1 MSRVSQTLLKLR
13 ALVRPRRVRSKTTAT
28 TNSVKSSAPTTANS
42 GAKWVAGGWSLFLV
56 ENIVL
61 SENRE
66 WLHEQ
71 YGADNYHLCYNTL
84 STSACLSIL
93 YGFLKFK
100 GTGSVW
106 TSSFVK
112 GAAPLH
118 IRGASIA
125 LQSFGLLCF
134 SQLVPAL
141 QIPVALETGGENP
154 AQVVQSQQLSETAVD
169 DKNLVGP
176 SRRPSPTSS
185 SSGLTSGLTFKA
197 RCPMDFR
204 SKPDLPPDAVYGV
217 ERITRHHNLWA
228 LASMGVGTALVTPF
242 LVESLF
248 FGGPLLLAT
257 FGTAHQD
264 TRFRRGMGGTLT
276 PEKESVTS
284 NIPFAALLLGRQDW
298 TKLLD
303 EMKWLNG
310 GVATL
315 LVFALHNI
323 K

>member
-1 MSRVSQTLLKLR
+1 
-13 ALVRPRRVRSKTTAT
+13 
-28 TNSVKSSAPTTANS
+28 
-42 GAKWVAGGWSLFLV
+42 
-56 ENIVL
+56 
-61 SENRE
+61 
-66 WLHEQ
+66 
-71 YGADNYHLCYNTL
+71 
-84 STSACLSIL
+84 
-93 YGFLKFK
+93 
-100 GTGSVW
+100 
-106 TSSFVK
+106 
-112 GAAPLH
+112 
-118 IRGASIA
+118 
-125 LQSFGLLCF
+125 
-134 SQLVPAL
+134 
-141 QIPVALETGGENP
+141 
-154 AQVVQSQQLSETAVD
+154 
-169 DKNLVGP
+169 
-176 SRRPSPTSS
+176 
-185 SSGLTSGLTFKA
+185 
-197 RCPMDFR
+197 
-204 SKPDLPPDAVYGV
+204 
-217 ERITRHHNLWA
+217 
-228 LASMGVGTALVTPF
+228 MGVGTALVTPF

>member
-1 MSRVSQTLLKLR
+1 M
-13 ALVRPRRVRSKTTAT
+13 
-28 TNSVKSSAPTTANS
+28 
-42 GAKWVAGGWSLFLV
+42 
-56 ENIVL
+56 
-61 SENRE
+61 
-66 WLHEQ
+66 
-71 YGADNYHLCYNTL
+71 CYNIL
-84 STSACLSIL
+84 STSACASIL

-100 GTGSVW
+100 NTGPKW

-118 IRGASIA
+118 IRGASIV

-134 SQLVPAL
+134 SQLVPKL
-141 QIPVALETGGENP
+141 QVPVALETGGESP
-154 AQVVQSQQLSETAVD
+154 AIIPSQQSIQADVD
-169 DKNLVGP
+169 AADDQQGVVAGVGP
-176 SRRPSPTSS
+176 SRRPTSS
-185 SSGLTSGLTFKA
+185 STEKPRFTFKA

-204 SKPDLPPDAVYGV
+204 SKPDLLPDSVYGV

-264 TRFRRGMGGTLT
+264 ARFRRGLGGTLT
-276 PEKESVTS
+276 PEKEEATS
-284 NIPFAALLLGRQDW
+284 NIPFAALLVGRQDW
-298 TKLLD
+298 TKLWN

-315 LVFALHNI
+315 LVFALHNV